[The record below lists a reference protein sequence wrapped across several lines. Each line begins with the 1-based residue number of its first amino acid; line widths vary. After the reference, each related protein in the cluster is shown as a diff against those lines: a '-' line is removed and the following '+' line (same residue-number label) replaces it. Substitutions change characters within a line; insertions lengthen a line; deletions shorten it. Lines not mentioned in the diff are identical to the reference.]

1 MRSTLMRH
9 RQTIAQT
16 ATSTT
21 PPDYAAIRRALL
33 HEQRFDSTVEP
44 AIKAELHLAQSAA
57 EQAMHAL
64 GALVLSD
71 IKRIADSL
79 EILAKAE
86 LGRAALFTKGPT
98 S

>member
-1 MRSTLMRH
+1 MSMDNEIHTLLG
-9 RQTIAQT
+9 IVLEGFK
-16 ATSTT
+16 
-21 PPDYAAIRRALL
+21 AA
-33 HEQRFDSTVEP
+33 EQRFDSTVEP